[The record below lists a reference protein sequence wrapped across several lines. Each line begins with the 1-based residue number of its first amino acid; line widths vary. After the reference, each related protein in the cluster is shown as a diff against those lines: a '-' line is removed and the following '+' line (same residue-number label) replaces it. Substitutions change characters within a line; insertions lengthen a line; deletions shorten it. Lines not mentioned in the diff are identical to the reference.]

1 MMKRLAALTLIIGM
15 SGCASTSQPIFS
27 ESFLTSI
34 NDADMKQFRYEVAL
48 DASNKRMGRGGPP
61 GGGGRGGMRRGP
73 GGEGGDR
80 GFPAGGRQQA
90 QQMGSRMQE
99 NAEAALTERLEEIL
113 GATQYCEHGYFIIDK
128 SIERTGGYIFGECK
142 AE

>member
-15 SGCASTSQPIFS
+15 SGCASTSHPVFS

-48 DASNKRMGRGGPP
+48 DVNNKRMGRGGPP
-61 GGGGRGGMRRGP
+61 GGGRGGVRGGP

-80 GFPAGGRQQA
+80 GFPGGGRQQA
-90 QQMGSRMQE
+90 QQMGSRMQK

-113 GATQYCEHGYFIIDK
+113 ATTQFCEYGYFV
-128 SIERTGGYIFGECK
+128 IEKRVQHMGGYIFGECK

>member
-1 MMKRLAALTLIIGM
+1 MMKQLTALTLIIGI
-15 SGCASTSQPIFS
+15 SGCVSTSQPIFS

-48 DASNKRMGRGGPP
+48 DASNKRMGRDGPP
-61 GGGGRGGMRRGP
+61 GGGGGMRRGP

-90 QQMGSRMQE
+90 QQMGSRMQK
-99 NAEAALTERLEEIL
+99 NADAALTKRLEEIL
-113 GATQYCEHGYFIIDK
+113 ATTQFCEHGYFV
-128 SIERTGGYIFGECK
+128 IEKRAQQGGGYIFGECK

>member
-1 MMKRLAALTLIIGM
+1 MMMKRLAALTLIIGM

-27 ESFLTSI
+27 EI
-34 NDADMKQFRYEVAL
+34 AL